1 MYEISETSVRE
12 SRELSHDHD
21 VWAAYSRFLQQKPE
35 LIVGWND
42 PESEA
47 RGWLVCNSLRGGAA
61 GGGTR
66 MRRGVTLEEV
76 VFLAKVMESKFSIAG
91 PPIGGAKS
99 GIDFDPRD
107 PRKDEVLAR
116 WFRAIEPYLSSCYGT
131 GGDLNVDVR
140 EVVAHCRALG
150 LGHPQEGVVRG
161 HLGLGGEELKQRLAT
176 MQEGLTTLVEG
187 GIAVEGKH
195 YRVVDLVTGYGVA
208 VAARRLL
215 ELQGRSVDGTRVLIE
230 GFGCVGG
237 SAALYLARWGATIVG
252 LVDLRGGLVAP
263 SGLSRQEIERLLR
276 RQSSNELPVDP
287 GPESEAARDE
297 FWKTPA
303 DVLVSAAASGT
314 LTAERLDSLGA
325 IGVHSIISG
334 SNHPFW
340 ASEPGDTELEEVAD
354 RQFAVAPDFI
364 ANCGVASAYSRLMLS
379 ADPLSADRVFDLVRE
394 TIVDA
399 LDAAADRSGGADHG
413 LLAGAVRLVLE
424 RTHPVEISPPL
435 PQATTRA

>member
-1 MYEISETSVRE
+1 MSRDRE
-12 SRELSHDHD
+12 
-21 VWAAYSRFLQQKPE
+21 VWKAYGRFLQERPE
-35 LIVGWND
+35 LVIAWSD

-66 MRRGVTLEEV
+66 MRQGLTEDEV
-76 VFLAKVMESKFSIAG
+76 IFLSKVMESKFSISG

-99 GIDFDPRD
+99 GIDFDPHD
-107 PRKDEVLAR
+107 PRKQEVLSR
-116 WFRAIEPYLSSCYGT
+116 WFRAIEPYLSTCYGT

-140 EVVAHCRALG
+140 DVVSHCATLG

-161 HLGLGGEELKQRLAT
+161 HLGLSGKELKQRLDT
-176 MQEGLTTLVEG
+176 MQKGLTNIVEG

-195 YRVVDLVTGYGVA
+195 HRVVDLVTGYGVA

-215 ELQGRSVDGTRVLIE
+215 ELQGRKVDGCRMLLE

-237 SAALYLARWGATIVG
+237 SAALYLARWGARIVGIMDLHGG
-252 LVDLRGGLVAP
+252 LVDP
-263 SGLSRQEIERLLR
+263 SGIALEDIEHLLR
-276 RQSSNELPVDP
+276 LQTSNELPVER
-287 GPESEAARDE
+287 GPASDAARDS
-297 FWKTPA
+297 FWETPA

-314 LTAERLDSLGA
+314 LTAERLNSLGS

-340 ASEPGDTELEEVAD
+340 ASQPGDTQLEEIAD
-354 RQFAVAPDFI
+354 RQFAVAADFI
-364 ANCGVASAYSRLMLS
+364 ANCGVASAFSRLMLS
-379 ADPLSADRVFDLVRE
+379 AEPLTAERVFELVRE
-394 TIVDA
+394 TIEGA
-399 LDAAADRSGGADHG
+399 LDEAAERAGAADRG

-424 RTHPVEISPPL
+424 RTSQIEPPSRL
-435 PQATTRA
+435 PQSAAIQ

>member
-1 MYEISETSVRE
+1 M
-12 SRELSHDHD
+12 SREHE
-21 VWAAYSRFLQQKPE
+21 VWEAYSRFLQERPE
-35 LIVGWND
+35 VVIAWND

-66 MRRGVTLEEV
+66 MRQGLSLSEV

-116 WFRAIEPYLSSCYGT
+116 WFQAIEPYLSTCYGT

-140 EVVAHCRALG
+140 EVVAHCAALG

-161 HLGLGGEELKQRLAT
+161 HLGLGGDELKRRLAT

-208 VAARRLL
+208 MAARRLL
-215 ELQGRSVDGTRVLIE
+215 ELQGRTVEGTRVLME

-237 SAALYLARWGATIVG
+237 SAALYLARWGARIVG
-252 LVDLRGGLVAP
+252 LVDLHGGMVDPAGIP
-263 SGLSRQEIERLLR
+263 REDIEHLLR
-276 RQSSNELPVDP
+276 IQQRNELPVAQ
-287 GPESEAARDE
+287 GPASDAARE
-297 FWKTPA
+297 RFWETPA

-314 LTAERLDSLGA
+314 LTAERLNDLGA
-325 IGVHSIISG
+325 VGVHSIISG

-340 ASEPGDTELEEVAD
+340 ASEPGDTQLEEIAD
-354 RQFAVAPDFI
+354 RQFAVAADFI
-364 ANCGVASAYSRLMLS
+364 ANCGVASAFARLMLS
-379 ADPLSADRVFDLVRE
+379 PEPLSAERVFDLVRE
-394 TIVDA
+394 TIVSA
-399 LDAAADRSGGADHG
+399 LDESAERAGSAERG
-413 LLAGAVRLVLE
+413 LLAGAISLILE
-424 RTHPVEISPPL
+424 RTAAAPRPAEPVQQS
-435 PQATTRA
+435 

>member
-1 MYEISETSVRE
+1 MSK
-12 SRELSHDHD
+12 DHE
-21 VWAAYSRFLQQKPE
+21 VWEAYSRFLQRRPE
-35 LIVGWND
+35 LVVAWSD

-66 MRRGVTLEEV
+66 MRRGLTLDEV
-76 VFLAKVMESKFSIAG
+76 VFLAKVMECKFSIAG
-91 PPIGGAKS
+91 PAIGGAKS

-107 PRKDEVLAR
+107 PRKQDVLER
-116 WFRAIEPYLSSCYGT
+116 WFRAIGPYLSSRYGT

-161 HLGLGGEELKQRLAT
+161 HLGLAGDELNRRLAT
-176 MQEGLTTLVEG
+176 MREGLTTLVEG
-187 GIAVEGKH
+187 GIGVEGKH

-215 ELQGRSVDGTRVLIE
+215 ELQGRSIEGSRVLLE

-252 LVDLRGGLVAP
+252 LVDLRGGLSAP
-263 SGLSRQEIERLLR
+263 AGIPLETIEHLLR
-276 RQSSNELPVDP
+276 DQTSNELPVP
-287 GPESEAARDE
+287 AGPESDAARE
-297 FWKTPA
+297 AFWETPA

-314 LTAERLDSLGA
+314 LNAERLGDLDA

-340 ASEPGDTELEEVAD
+340 ASEPGDTQLEEVAD
-354 RQFAVAPDFI
+354 RQFAVAADFI
-364 ANCGVASAYSRLMLS
+364 ANCGVASAFSRLMMS
-379 ADPLSADRVFDLVRE
+379 TEPLGAERVFDLVRE

-399 LDAAADRSGGADHG
+399 LDQAADRAGRADRG

-424 RTHPVEISPPL
+424 RTGEVEPSSAL
-435 PQATTRA
+435 PQATTPQ